1 MKNEKGYALVTVLL
15 TVVLIV
21 TVSSVLMSSVL
32 SSRKLVNISEEEMQA
47 IDLAEMGVKHFTSEL
62 EDILSE
68 INSTPEKYPNKN
80 NIDETII
87 EQLNNKFSNEFT
99 VNNNEKYKYKV
110 KDINK
115 SRENNNINF
124 TFTSTGEVNNGTRLQ
139 KKDITG
145 NLSILVHPANSDENI
160 FDDPKLKDKLCKT
173 GEKESYEITYD
184 NKVYTVYPSGFT
196 VDKTTIDGNI
206 ITCGLD
212 IQLKNNESGNGN
224 NGKGNSGKGNN
235 GNGNDESKHI
245 TFNGDL
251 ISLGNFNI
259 FIQKNHYSVTINGN
273 ANLDYLSTINQGGKL
288 TVNGNAKFE
297 NLTIH
302 QSGKL
307 TIGGNAI
314 FNSLELK
321 NSASVEITKNT
332 TIFNELILKNKS
344 SFYVSKNA
352 CINKISGKMDGLNVL
367 GTLSNSCETP
377 PTSND
382 SFRLVLLNDLTVEYK

>member
-21 TVSSVLMSSVL
+21 TVSTVLMSSVL

-196 VDKTTIDGNI
+196 IGKDTIDGNI
-206 ITCGLD
+206 ITCGLEVHKKPEKA
-212 IQLKNNESGNGN
+212 I
-224 NGKGNSGKGNN
+224 
-235 GNGNDESKHI
+235 
-245 TFNGDL
+245 FYGDL
-251 ISLGNFNI
+251 IVLGDIKQNVISNLPKI
-259 FIQKNHYSVTINGN
+259 TINGN
-273 ANLDYLSTINQGGKL
+273 TRFDSLEIRTNGEFI
-288 TVNGNAKFE
+288 VNGDFAKF
-297 NLTIH
+297 T
-302 QSGKL
+302 KL
-307 TIGGNAI
+307 NVKNHTNTKINGDIFIKDLQLWPNARLEVTKNAYI
-314 FNSLELK
+314 CNKNDKGELK
-321 NSASVEITKNT
+321 VH
-332 TIFNELILKNKS
+332 
-344 SFYVSKNA
+344 
-352 CINKISGKMDGLNVL
+352 